1 MKPGAEGPLGDGRK
15 DHCLMCH
22 LCNPTQ
28 AKSMPLKRKLVF
40 YLCHLAAFHLFHL
53 FLGEFWAAF
62 KLGDK

>member
-1 MKPGAEGPLGDGRK
+1 MQPHTGEKYAI
-15 DHCLMCH
+15 
-22 LCNPTQ
+22 
-28 AKSMPLKRKLVF
+28 KRKLVF